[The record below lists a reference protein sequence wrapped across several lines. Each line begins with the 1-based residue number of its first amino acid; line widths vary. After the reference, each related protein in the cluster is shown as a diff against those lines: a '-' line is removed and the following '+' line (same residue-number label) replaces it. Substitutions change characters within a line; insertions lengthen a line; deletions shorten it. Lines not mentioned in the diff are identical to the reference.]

1 MQKPFFHP
9 LCALRAA
16 ALALAIAAAAPCIA
30 RAGVVELN
38 QDLPAVK
45 YGWNAV
51 YVELSPTNDLDG
63 VFGDWPT
70 DSVGLYDPAAFLA
83 TRQYSA
89 TSESQGMAIAP
100 IAMWHRGQ
108 PAATEAVSLP
118 ANTVCIFFSTN
129 TAATHLKLHGVPAA
143 PRTTWHVTS
152 AKKPYNFFGLSL
164 QDGAGTTVGDILDG
178 FPGINSLSGIY
189 RIFGTNA
196 AVAPALT
203 RIYATTKLYDA
214 NVLLVPSSEISD
226 WSGVLNVSPMDGLD
240 YGTNA
245 TLRVLSV
252 RNDGTQRRTAA
263 IDLVPSVSAEGAR
276 DLLPALHLRD
286 TAVAV
291 TNAAWV
297 APASPRLASKVLEP
311 GETWKLEVG
320 LDRSLFDDDVRGTP
334 FGAVLRIT
342 DDGGA
347 SKWRV
352 DVPLQGAASGK
363 TSDED
368 AWPGGLWIAE
378 AAFDEIHF
386 AGDTAEAYTPAGGTL
401 KVRMPMHVDGEGT
414 LRLLQRVVVAGSTA
428 ADGSFAYTLYAGDA
442 AVPATARETM
452 RISSAVLPTEQPV
465 IPLKGGDFR
474 QGLAIFSFTVDA
486 DGATSLLRH
495 PTHPQ
500 HDGLR
505 WDFSTPAPSGDD
517 FDNYKSTVKPELFSV
532 GNIISFRLDLNGGE
546 APWNPEEEKT
556 GTCTWTLENLRREG
570 PIAIKG
576 PMTIRRIAPQT
587 DIVLE

>member
-1 MQKPFFHP
+1 
-9 LCALRAA
+9 LAVAATAL
-16 ALALAIAAAAPCIA
+16 LPA
-30 RAGVVELN
+30 RAGVVELE
-38 QDLPAVK
+38 QTLSIK
-45 YGWNAV
+45 YGWNAL
-51 YVELSPTNDLDG
+51 YVEVQPDASLDEI
-63 VFGDWPT
+63 FSEWPT
-70 DSVGLYDPAAFLA
+70 DSVGLYDPASFLA

-89 TSESQGMAIAP
+89 TSESQCMAIAP

-129 TAATHLKLHGVPAA
+129 TAATHLKFRGVPAA

-214 NVLLVPSSEISD
+214 NVLLVPSAEISD

-252 RNDGTQRRTAA
+252 RNDGTQRPTAA

-352 DVPLQGAASGK
+352 DVPLQTNPPSSRNSSPSATSSPSGW
-363 TSDED
+363 T
-368 AWPGGLWIAE
+368 
-378 AAFDEIHF
+378 
-386 AGDTAEAYTPAGGTL
+386 
-401 KVRMPMHVDGEGT
+401 
-414 LRLLQRVVVAGSTA
+414 STA
-428 ADGSFAYTLYAGDA
+428 AKPRG
-442 AVPATARETM
+442 
-452 RISSAVLPTEQPV
+452 
-465 IPLKGGDFR
+465 IPKKR
-474 QGLAIFSFTVDA
+474 
-486 DGATSLLRH
+486 R
-495 PTHPQ
+495 
-500 HDGLR
+500 
-505 WDFSTPAPSGDD
+505 PAP
-517 FDNYKSTVKPELFSV
+517 
-532 GNIISFRLDLNGGE
+532 
-546 APWNPEEEKT
+546 APGPSKT
-556 GTCTWTLENLRREG
+556 SAAKVPSPSR
-570 PIAIKG
+570 
-576 PMTIRRIAPQT
+576 AP
-587 DIVLE
+587 

>member
-9 LCALRAA
+9 LYACRAA
-16 ALALAIAAAAPCIA
+16 VLALAIAATAPCPA
-30 RAGVVELN
+30 HAGVVELD

-51 YVELSPTNDLDG
+51 YVELSPTNDLDE
-63 VFGDWPT
+63 VFRGWPT

-89 TSESQGMAIAP
+89 TSESQGMSIAP

-108 PAATEAVSLP
+108 PAASDALSMP

-129 TAATHLKLHGVPAA
+129 PAAANLKVCGVPAA
-143 PRTTWHVTS
+143 PRTTWHITS
-152 AKKPYNFFGLSL
+152 PKKPYNFFGLSL
-164 QDGAGTTVGDILDG
+164 QEGESTTVGEILDG
-178 FPGINSLSGIY
+178 FSGINSLSGIY

-196 AVAPALT
+196 AVSPTLT
-203 RIYATTKLYDA
+203 RIYSTTKLYDG
-214 NVLLVPSSEISD
+214 NVLLVPSSQIAD
-226 WSGVLNVSPMDGLD
+226 WSGVLYVSPMDGLD

-252 RNDGTQRRTAA
+252 RNDSTQARTAA
-263 IDLVPSVSAEGAR
+263 IDLVAPVPAGETR

-286 TAVAV
+286 AAVAL
-291 TNAAWV
+291 TNAAWI
-297 APASPRLASKVLEP
+297 SPESARLASKVLEP

-320 LDRSLFDDDVRGTP
+320 LDRSLFDGDVRGTP

-352 DVPLQGAASGK
+352 DVPLQGAASGG
-363 TSDED
+363 TSDRN

-386 AGDTAEAYTPAGGTL
+386 VGDASEAYTPAGGTL
-401 KVRMPMHVDGEGT
+401 KVRLPVHVDAEGT
-414 LRLLQRVVVAGSTA
+414 ARLLQRVVVAGSSA
-428 ADGSFAYTLYAGDA
+428 ADGSFAYSLYAGKA

-465 IPLKGGDFR
+465 IPAAGDFER
-474 QGLAIFSFTVDA
+474 GIVLFSFTVDA

-505 WDFSTPAPSGDD
+505 WDFETPAPSGDD
-517 FDNYKSTVKPELFSV
+517 FQNYQSTVKPELFSV
-532 GNIISFRLDLNGGE
+532 GNTILFMLAFDGGE
-546 APWNPEEEKT
+546 ASWNPEEEKT
-556 GTCTWTLENLRREG
+556 GTCIWKLDNLRREG
-570 PIAIKG
+570 SIVIKG